1 MFLPLKVKLMAA
13 TNAAIIDELYAEII
27 HSTISADTLDLSLH
41 IHPNLCYFAGHFPS
55 FPILPGVV
63 QLNWAVHYAREFLAL
78 TAPVM
83 NVERLKFTCPIQ
95 PDMKINL
102 SISVDAEKKIANFRY
117 YSATHPSSQ
126 PLTFSQG
133 RLVYE

>member
-1 MFLPLKVKLMAA
+1 MAA
-13 TNAAIIDELYAEII
+13 TNAASADELYAEII
-27 HSTISADTLDLSLH
+27 HSTISADTLDLSLYVPPH
-41 IHPNLCYFAGHFPS
+41 LCYFAGHFPT

-78 TAPVM
+78 TAPVI

-95 PDMKINL
+95 PDMKVNL
-102 SISVDAEKKIANFRY
+102 SISTDAEKKVVNFRF

>member
-1 MFLPLKVKLMAA
+1 MAA
-13 TNAAIIDELYAEII
+13 INATAVDELYAEII
-27 HSTISADTLDLSLH
+27 QSTISADTLDLSLY
-41 IHPNLCYFAGHFPS
+41 IPPSLCYFGGHFPS

-63 QLNWAVHYAREFLAL
+63 QLNWAVHYASEFLAF
-78 TAPVM
+78 TTPVM

-95 PDMKINL
+95 PDMKVNL

-117 YSATHPSSQ
+117 YSATHTSSQ

-133 RLVYE
+133 RLIYE

>member
-1 MFLPLKVKLMAA
+1 MAA
-13 TNAAIIDELYAEII
+13 TNAAAVDELYAEII
-27 HSTISADTLDLSLH
+27 HSTISADTLDLSLYVP
-41 IHPNLCYFAGHFPS
+41 PNLCYFAGHFPS

-95 PDMKINL
+95 PDMKVNL
-102 SISVDAEKKIANFRY
+102 SISIDAEKKVANFRY

>member
-1 MFLPLKVKLMAA
+1 MAA
-13 TNAAIIDELYAEII
+13 TNAASVDGLYAEII
-27 HSTISADTLDLSLH
+27 HSTISADTLDLSLY
-41 IHPNLCYFAGHFPS
+41 IPPNLCYFAGHFPS

-63 QLNWAVHYAREFLAL
+63 QLNWAVHYARELLAL

-95 PDMKINL
+95 PDMNINL
-102 SISVDAEKKIANFRY
+102 SMSTDAEKKVVNFRF

-133 RLVYE
+133 RLVYG